1 VKVDLN
7 IISHTVLDDKI
18 FFTKDEKKEVKN
30 QLGGPVSFASTIFP
44 VLSVKGRCITSVGS
58 DFPREH
64 LDYFSQIKNCHFE
77 FDYSKKTTRFLHK
90 IYENFRFLYL
100 LEQASNLDEYIT
112 EFPGARGCLIS
123 PVYHEVT
130 SKTVDWACE
139 EHDYIGIDVQG
150 FMRGL
155 DVNNKIILLYNPQIL
170 SDLTKNASFV
180 KYSLNEAQ
188 HYTQKK
194 AYLEI
199 LEGLPS
205 HNTQIVTLGREG
217 LLFSK
222 NDLYYKLS
230 APSRIERDPTG
241 AGDVLVSGIL
251 SKLVETDDLEIS
263 IAFGMALAA
272 EKVQID
278 RLQSL
283 ASNDYM
289 KIAETILESLEK
301 LE

>member
-7 IISHTVLDDKI
+7 IISHAVLDDKI
-18 FFTKDEKKEVKN
+18 FFTETAKKEVKN

-44 VLSVKGRCITSVGS
+44 VLSIKGRCITTVGR
-58 DFPREH
+58 DFPKEY
-64 LDYFSQIKNCHFE
+64 LEYFSQIKNCCFE
-77 FDYSKKTTRFLHK
+77 FDNSKKTTRFLHK

-112 EFPGARGCLIS
+112 KFPGAKGCLIS

-130 SKTVDWACE
+130 SKTVEWACE
-139 EHDYIGIDVQG
+139 EHDYIGVDVQG

-155 DVNNKIILLYNPQIL
+155 DTNNKIVPLYNPQML
-170 SDLTKNASFV
+170 SELTKNTSFV

-188 HYTQKK
+188 HYTQKRS
-194 AYLEI
+194 YI
-199 LEGLPS
+199 DVLEGLPS

-222 NDLYYKLS
+222 NEQYYKLS

-272 EKVQID
+272 EKVQMD
-278 RLQSL
+278 RLESL
-283 ASNDYM
+283 ASKDYM

>member
-1 VKVDLN
+1 MKVDLN
-7 IISHTVLDDKI
+7 IISHAVLDDKM
-18 FFTKDEKKEVKN
+18 FFTETGKKEVKN

-44 VLSVKGRCITSVGS
+44 VLSIKGRCITTIGR
-58 DFPREH
+58 DFPKEY
-64 LDYFSQIKNCHFE
+64 LEYFSQIKNYHFE
-77 FDYSKKTTRFLHK
+77 YEFSEKTTRFLHK

-112 EFPGARGCLIS
+112 EFPGAKGCLIS
-123 PVYHEVT
+123 PIYHEVT

-155 DVNNKIILLYNPQIL
+155 DVNNKIVLLYNPQIL
-170 SDLTKNASFV
+170 SELTKNASFV

-194 AYLEI
+194 SYMEI

-205 HNTQIVTLGREG
+205 NNTQIVTLGSEG

-222 NDLYYKLS
+222 NEQYYKLS
-230 APSRIERDPTG
+230 APYRIERDPTG

-251 SKLVETDDLEIS
+251 SKLVETGDLEIS

-272 EKVQID
+272 EKVQMN
-278 RLQSL
+278 RLQPL

-289 KIAETILESLEK
+289 KIAEKILESLEQ
-301 LE
+301 LR

>member
-1 VKVDLN
+1 MKVDLN
-7 IISHTVLDDKI
+7 IISHAVLDDKI
-18 FFTKDEKKEVKN
+18 FFTKGEKKEVKN

-44 VLSVKGRCITSVGS
+44 VLSIKGRCITTVGI
-58 DFPREH
+58 DFPKEY
-64 LDYFSQIKNCHFE
+64 LEYFLQIKNCCFE
-77 FDYSKKTTRFLHK
+77 YDFSEKTTRFLHK
-90 IYENFRFLYL
+90 IYENSRSLYL
-100 LEQASNLDEYIT
+100 MEQASKLDEFVT
-112 EFPGARGCLIS
+112 KFPGAKGCLIS

-130 SKTVDWACE
+130 SKTVEWAYE
-139 EHDYIGIDVQG
+139 EHDYIGLDVQG

-155 DVNNKIILLYNPQIL
+155 DTNNKVVLLYNPQIL
-170 SDLTKNASFV
+170 SELTNDASFV
-180 KYSLNEAQ
+180 KYSLKEAQ

-194 AYLEI
+194 SYLEI

-205 HNTQIVTLGREG
+205 NNTQIVTLGGEG
-217 LLFSK
+217 LLFS
-222 NDLYYKLS
+222 NNEQYYKLS
-230 APSRIERDPTG
+230 APSRIEIDPTG

-272 EKVQID
+272 EKIQMNRI
-278 RLQSL
+278 QPL

-289 KIAETILESLEK
+289 KMAETILESLEK

>member
-1 VKVDLN
+1 MKVDLN
-7 IISHTVLDDKI
+7 IISHAVLDDKI
-18 FFTKDEKKEVKN
+18 FFTKGEKKEVKN

-44 VLSVKGRCITSVGS
+44 VLSIKGRCITTVGK
-58 DFPREH
+58 DFPKEY
-64 LDYFSQIKNCHFE
+64 LDYFSQIKHCHFE
-77 FDYSKKTTRFLHK
+77 YAYSKKTTRFLHK
-90 IYENFRFLYL
+90 IYENSRSLHL
-100 LEQASNLDEYIT
+100 LEQASQLDEFVT
-112 EFPGARGCLIS
+112 NFSGAKGCLIS

-130 SKTVDWACE
+130 SKTVEWACE

-155 DVNNKIILLYNPQIL
+155 DTNNKIIPLYNPQML
-170 SDLTKNASFV
+170 SELTKNTSFV
-180 KYSLNEAQ
+180 KYSLSEAQ

-194 AYLEI
+194 SYIEI

-222 NDLYYKLS
+222 NEQYYKLS

-251 SKLVETDDLEIS
+251 SKLVETNELEVS

-272 EKVQID
+272 EKIQMD

-283 ASNDYM
+283 ASKDYM
-289 KIAETILESLEK
+289 KISETILESLEK

>member
-7 IISHTVLDDKI
+7 IISHTVLDDKT
-18 FFTKDEKKEVKN
+18 FFTEDEKKEVKN

-44 VLSVKGRCITSVGS
+44 VLSIKGRCITTIGR
-58 DFPREH
+58 DFPKEH
-64 LDYFSQIKNCHFE
+64 LEYFSQIENCNFE
-77 FDYSKKTTRFLHK
+77 YVYSEKTTRFLHE

-100 LEQASNLDEYIT
+100 LERASNLDEYIT
-112 EFPGARGCLIS
+112 EFSGAKGCLIS

-130 SKTVDWACE
+130 SKAVEWACE
-139 EHDYIGIDVQG
+139 EHDYVGVDVQG

-155 DVNNKIILLYNPQIL
+155 DANNKIILLYNPQLL
-170 SDLTKNASFV
+170 SELTKSASFV
-180 KYSLNEAQ
+180 KYSLDEAQ
-188 HYTQKK
+188 HYTQQKS
-194 AYLEI
+194 YVDI
-199 LEGLPS
+199 MTGLPS
-205 HNTQIVTLGREG
+205 HNSQIVTLGKEG

-222 NDLYYKLS
+222 NGHYYKLS
-230 APSRIERDPTG
+230 APPRFERDPTG

-272 EKVQID
+272 EKVKLD
-278 RLQSL
+278 RLQPL

>member
-1 VKVDLN
+1 MNVDLN
-7 IISHTVLDDKI
+7 IISHAVLDDKI
-18 FFTKDEKKEVKN
+18 FFTKDEKKEVKS

-44 VLSVKGRCITSVGS
+44 VLSTKGRCITTVGR
-58 DFPREH
+58 DFPKEY
-64 LDYFSQIKNCHFE
+64 LEYFSQIKNCHFE
-77 FDYSKKTTRFLHK
+77 FDYSKKTTRFLHQ

-100 LEQASNLDEYIT
+100 LEQASNLDEHIT
-112 EFPGARGCLIS
+112 KFPGAKGCLIS

-130 SKTVDWACE
+130 SKTVEWACE

-155 DVNNKIILLYNPQIL
+155 DTNNKIILLYNPQIL
-170 SDLTKNASFV
+170 AELTKNANFV

-194 AYLEI
+194 SYIEI

-205 HNTQIVTLGREG
+205 QNTQVVTLGREG

-222 NDLYYKLS
+222 NDRYYKLS

-278 RLQSL
+278 RLQPL

-289 KIAETILESLEK
+289 KIAETILESLER

>member
-1 VKVDLN
+1 MDVDIN
-7 IISHTVLDDKI
+7 IISHAVLDDKI
-18 FFTKDEKKEVKN
+18 FFTNDEKKEVKN

-44 VLSVKGRCITSVGS
+44 VLSIKGRCITTVGK
-58 DFPREH
+58 DFPKEH
-64 LDYFSQIKNCHFE
+64 LEYFSQIKNCLFE
-77 FDYSKKTTRFLHK
+77 YDYSEKTTRFLHK
-90 IYENFRFLYL
+90 IYENSRSLYL
-100 LEQASNLDEYIT
+100 LEQASQLDEYI
-112 EFPGARGCLIS
+112 EKFPGAKGCLIS

-130 SKTVDWACE
+130 SKTVEWACE

-155 DVNNKIILLYNPQIL
+155 DINNKIIPLYNPQIL
-170 SDLTKNASFV
+170 AELTKNTSFV
-180 KYSLNEAQ
+180 KYSLSEAQ
-188 HYTQKK
+188 HYSQKK
-194 AYLEI
+194 SHINI

-222 NDLYYKLS
+222 NELYYKLS
-230 APSRIERDPTG
+230 APYRIERDPTG

-272 EKVQID
+272 EKVEMD
-278 RLQSL
+278 RLQPL
-283 ASNDYM
+283 ASKDYM
-289 KIAETILESLEK
+289 KIAETILESLER